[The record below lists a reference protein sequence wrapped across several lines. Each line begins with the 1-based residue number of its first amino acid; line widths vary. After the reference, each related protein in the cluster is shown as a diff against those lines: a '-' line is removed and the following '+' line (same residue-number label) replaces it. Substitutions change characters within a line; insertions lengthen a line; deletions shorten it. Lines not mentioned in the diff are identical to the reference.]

1 MPASSSWDC
10 SQATQGVFPAVHQ
23 MFHKATIVGKARE
36 KRKEMQWALDESLAM
51 ANAEKPNQT
60 KKAKPERKTAGKT
73 SKPRKKRPVAVVLGD
88 SADEVCRHSLWA
100 DLRWLVNS
108 RNPAT
113 FYLRAIEALWAVL
126 RYAL

>member
-1 MPASSSWDC
+1 MLH
-10 SQATQGVFPAVHQ
+10 QATIGGEPRA
-23 MFHKATIVGKARE
+23 KT
-36 KRKEMQWALDESLAM
+36 KEMQWALDESLAM
-51 ANAEKPNQT
+51 ANAEKANQT
-60 KKAKPERKTAGKT
+60 KKPKLKRKTEEPENT
-73 SKPRKKRPVAVVLGD
+73 TRPRKKRPVVIDD
-88 SADEVCRHSLWA
+88 SADEVCKHSLWA